1 MRFAGTELA
10 NYMNPMDHTKIAGMS
25 MQGRSMER
33 RAVMEGEGMV
43 ANAGVQSL
51 GAVQAAEFQ
60 ADSIK
65 AQGQAQGQAS
75 MASGIAS
82 GIGSLMGGFG

>member
-1 MRFAGTELA
+1 MRFAGTQLA
-10 NYMNPMDHTKIAGMS
+10 NYMDTMDHSAIAGES
-25 MQGRSMER
+25 VKGRSMER

-43 ANAGVQSL
+43 ANAGIQSL
-51 GAVQAAEFQ
+51 GAVQAADFQ
-60 ADSIK
+60 ADSIR

-82 GIGSLMGGFG
+82 GVSNLMGAFG